1 LKGSRPAGPWD
12 DLFAGANIETRRANS
27 YLSHLRTPCFAPPKA
42 STVLLTL
49 MKAKLHRAV
58 VTQADLHYEGSI
70 SIDKDLLDASGILP
84 HEQVD
89 VLDIDNGQRFTTYA
103 LEAPR
108 GSRVVGVNG
117 AAARLVQPGDRV
129 IVVAYG
135 QMDAAEA
142 RNYAPVVVLLDE
154 ENRIKRTAA

>member
-1 LKGSRPAGPWD
+1 
-12 DLFAGANIETRRANS
+12 
-27 YLSHLRTPCFAPPKA
+27 
-42 STVLLTL
+42 